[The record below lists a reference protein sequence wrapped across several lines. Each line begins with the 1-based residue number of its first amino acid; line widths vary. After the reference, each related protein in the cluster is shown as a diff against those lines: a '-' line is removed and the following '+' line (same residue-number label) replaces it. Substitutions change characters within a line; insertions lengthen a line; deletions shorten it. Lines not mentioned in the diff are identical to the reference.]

1 LKLDSQIIKQGGES
15 TGNHLQLLRDS
26 FGRAVR
32 LEVMFRASEHGFS
45 AAAFHAKCDD
55 IEDTLTLVR
64 TEFGRTLA
72 GYSHYKWK
80 PVSLGCVHDEGRRAF
95 LLSFDQAEKYVPQEG
110 KYLICYSPNCGP
122 AFGGGSDLFIADGC
136 NANSNSQAYFPHTY
150 NREGSNKIANCQ
162 QSYIDFCGVPSG
174 RNFRVVEYEVFRVLF
189 QW

>member
-72 GYSHYKWK
+72 GYSHYK
-80 PVSLGCVHDEGRRAF
+80 
-95 LLSFDQAEKYVPQEG
+95 
-110 KYLICYSPNCGP
+110 
-122 AFGGGSDLFIADGC
+122 
-136 NANSNSQAYFPHTY
+136 
-150 NREGSNKIANCQ
+150 
-162 QSYIDFCGVPSG
+162 
-174 RNFRVVEYEVFRVLF
+174 
-189 QW
+189 